1 MQLPRMTTRRWLLA
15 VAVAAVIAAGIDWS
29 VTGAALLILIR
40 AARRP
45 QPVHRTT
52 AILLTL
58 LTGIMLWANL
68 RPSGWQEEFGGDSP
82 PELDAMTR
90 AMFWRGWPLS
100 PCMVCLIHGMRFR
113 PSGIEGCVLVFDGF
127 VFVVAIFATRALCE
141 RCLRRLQHRNVSRM
155 KGHAQQGRA

>member
-29 VTGAALLILIR
+29 VTGVALLILIR

-58 LTGIMLWANL
+58 LTGILLWANL
-68 RPSGWQEEFGGDSP
+68 RPTVWQEEFGGGSDAP
-82 PELDAMTR
+82 TGLDPITK

-100 PCMVCLIHGMRFR
+100 PCMICLIHGMKFHT
-113 PSGIEGCVLVFDGF
+113 SGIEGCVLVFDGVLF
-127 VFVVAIFATRALCE
+127 LVALFAAKAVCE
-141 RCLRRLQHRNVSRM
+141 SCFRRLQHR
-155 KGHAQQGRA
+155 KL

>member
-29 VTGAALLILIR
+29 VIGAALLILIR

-127 VFVVAIFATRALCE
+127 VFVVAIFATRAVCE